1 MSIKRRKRNSSRES
15 EYARLVAEETL
26 IFDVTEEISR
36 ALDAAGITR
45 KELAEALGRTKGHIT
60 QLLSGERNMT
70 LRTAAD
76 LAHALD
82 CRLHVR
88 AQALD
93 GSFERPGQP
102 SRCEN
107 PPEDFFWSA
116 YRHSALLAAW
126 QLEHPRSAGADL
138 DPAGSIAEGDEEVE
152 ALVHDHEFTLAA

>member
-1 MSIKRRKRNSSRES
+1 MSLKRRKKNAPRE
-15 EYARLVAEETL
+15 EEFARLVAEETL

-36 ALDAAGITR
+36 ELAAAGITR
-45 KELAEALGRTKGHIT
+45 KELAEALGKTKGHVT

-82 CRLHVR
+82 RRLHVR
-88 AQALD
+88 AQPLD

-107 PPEDFFWSA
+107 PPDSFFWAA
-116 YRHSALLAAW
+116 YRHRAQLEAW
-126 QLEHPRSAGADL
+126 QLEHRRSAGADL
-138 DPAGSIAEGDEEVE
+138 DPAGSLAEGDEQ
-152 ALVHDHEFTLAA
+152 AGPLAHDHEFTLAA

>member
-36 ALDAAGITR
+36 AIDAAGITR
-45 KELAEALGRTKGHIT
+45 KELAEALGRTKGHVT

-82 CRLHVR
+82 RRLHVR
-88 AQALD
+88 ARALD

-107 PPEDFFWSA
+107 PPEDFFWA
-116 YRHSALLAAW
+116 VHRHSALLAAW
-126 QLEHPRSAGADL
+126 RPEHRRSAGADL
-138 DPAGSIAEGDEEVE
+138 DPAGSIAGGDEEGK